1 MDWVVGLGLL
11 LLLVVSAVGVS
22 WTRGDGQ
29 AEDEAWLPGELR
41 DATLAYAERT
51 FRSTVHGLVARL
63 DRAYRLDGELT
74 LVELKSR
81 SHIAAY
87 PSDIIE
93 LSVQRVALR
102 DETGEAVS
110 KVAYVAIQP
119 TEGGAKHPLKVKLLS
134 TRQIVALKARHEQL
148 RHSLVEQPKPARA
161 VAMCSSCGHRTRCRA
176 TYGDR

>member
-1 MDWVVGLGLL
+1 MDWIVGLGLI

-22 WTRGDGQ
+22 WTRDGQ
-29 AEDEAWLPGELR
+29 EAAEDWLPGELR
-41 DATLAYAERT
+41 GATLAYAERT
-51 FRSTVHGLVARL
+51 YRSNVHGLVARL
-63 DRAYRLDGELT
+63 DRAYRLRGELI

-81 SHIAAY
+81 SHVAAY

-119 TEGGAKHPLKVKLLS
+119 AEGGTKHALKVKLLS

-148 RHSLVEQPKPARA
+148 RHSLVDQPRPARA
-161 VAMCSSCGHRTRCRA
+161 IAMCSACGHRSRCGA